1 MASTTSSGTNT
12 GGSGATQTTT
22 ATGNSGGS
30 TQSTTATGGGVGA
43 TQSAGTTTNNM
54 TEAELKTML
63 GGIML
68 FGEIWETFGVAWM
81 CQSFKWIYW
90 NDDAFTILI
99 IGLLVWGWF
108 RVMTKYRWVLRLGL
122 PRKKKKKRQCK
133 RNWRNGTKEFQRRK
147 LPYHLVRRCCCRRE
161 RLGQRPPRHDGN
173 RLPSSG
179 LNRRWRRMKKRQR
192 CYQTRKEEQSARE
205 TQMREY
211 IEFCEL
217 SRPKPRHVDAPVW
230 ESLLN
235 WLCFKSPCSDDFPT
249 NRRVRA
255 DPIVETNDE
264 LASRLK
270 QFIEEED
277 HEANVTRLLARAAEH
292 KAGGPEQKRNS
303 HQHNKSRFRSVLRPF
318 QRVSHASGR
327 TALTCRRYHGGTIY
341 VGCSDYTWTVDEK
354 LEKLLPTDSYGYA
367 EVGED
372 GELVYRSSQLAAT
385 SSEIAERRSRRRSL
399 AWPQREQAR
408 EGAGS
413 RGSSIE
419 G

>member
-1 MASTTSSGTNT
+1 
-12 GGSGATQTTT
+12 
-22 ATGNSGGS
+22 
-30 TQSTTATGGGVGA
+30 
-43 TQSAGTTTNNM
+43 
-54 TEAELKTML
+54 ML
-63 GGIML
+63 QQ
-68 FGEIWETFGVAWM
+68 FG
-81 CQSFKWIYW
+81 WIHW
-90 NDDAFTILI
+90 NDCTLTELL
-99 IGLLVWGWF
+99 IGLLFWGWF
-108 RVMTKYRWVLRLGL
+108 RVMNVYRWVLRLGL

-147 LPYHLVRRCCCRRE
+147 LPYHLVRRCRR
-161 RLGQRPPRHDGN
+161 RDGQRPPRLDGC
-173 RLPSSG
+173 RFPSPKCS
-179 LNRRWRRMKKRQR
+179 NHRRWRRRKNRQR
-192 CYQTRKEEQSARE
+192 CNQTRKEEQSASE

-217 SRPKPRHVDAPVW
+217 SRPTPRHVGTPVW

-255 DPIVETNDE
+255 DPIVETNDK

-341 VGCSDYTWTVDEK
+341 VGCSDYIWSVDEK

-372 GELVYRSSQLAAT
+372 GELVYRSSHQAET

-413 RGSSIE
+413 SGSSIE